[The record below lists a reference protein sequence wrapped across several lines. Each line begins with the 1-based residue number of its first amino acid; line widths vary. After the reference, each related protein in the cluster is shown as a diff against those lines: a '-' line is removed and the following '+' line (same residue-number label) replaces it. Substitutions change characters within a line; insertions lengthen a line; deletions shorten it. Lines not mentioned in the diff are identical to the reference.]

1 MFETI
6 LLAYNGTREGKS
18 ALLTC
23 TEIAS
28 SFARMDTHLHLLAVA
43 TTPYSVSMTE
53 AYFSWKQ
60 FDVQRKRTQDVLEE
74 GAKQLKEMGF
84 RITAHLAIGEPVE
97 EICGLAADLKASL
110 IVVGHQQNVSFAS
123 RWWGGSVG
131 KALLDNAPCSVFVA
145 RTRE

>member
-6 LLAYNGTREGKS
+6 LLAYNGTPEGKS
-18 ALLTC
+18 ALLAC

-28 SFARMDTHLHLLAVA
+28 FAKMDAHIHLLAVA

-53 AYFSWKQ
+53 AYFSWKR
-60 FDVQRKRTQDVLEE
+60 FDAQRQRAQDALDE
-74 GAKQLKEMGF
+74 GAKQLSEMGF
-84 RITAHLAIGEPVE
+84 SITAHLAIGEPVE

-110 IVVGHQQNVSFAS
+110 IVVCHQRNASFAS

-131 KALLDNAPCSVFVA
+131 KELLDNAPCSVLVA
-145 RTRE
+145 H

>member
-6 LLAYNGTREGKS
+6 LLAYNGTQEGKS
-18 ALLTC
+18 ALLAC

-28 SFARMDTHLHLLAVA
+28 FAKMDTHLHLLAVA
-43 TTPYSVSMTE
+43 TIAYSVSMTD

-60 FDVQRKRTQDVLEE
+60 FDAQRKRAQDALDD

-84 RITAHLAIGEPVE
+84 SITAHLAIGEPVE

-110 IVVGHQQNVSFAS
+110 IVVGHQRNVSFAS

-131 KALLDNAPCSVFVA
+131 KGLLDNAPCSVFVA